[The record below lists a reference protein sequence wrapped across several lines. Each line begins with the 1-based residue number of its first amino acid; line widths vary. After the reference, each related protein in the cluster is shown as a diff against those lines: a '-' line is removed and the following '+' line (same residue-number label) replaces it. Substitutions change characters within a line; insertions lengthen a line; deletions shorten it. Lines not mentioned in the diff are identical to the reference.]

1 MRYDSSLQ
9 MHQSLDNEIS
19 TRLMKIGA
27 GIEIH
32 WQKIESRLGLKT
44 MKSLGYIINIVCAK
58 NC

>member
-1 MRYDSSLQ
+1 

-19 TRLMKIGA
+19 TGLMKIGA

-32 WQKIESRLGLKT
+32 RQKIVSRLGLKT

>member
-19 TRLMKIGA
+19 TGLMKIGA

-32 WQKIESRLGLKT
+32 RQKIESRLGLKT